1 MTNPSD
7 ELWMRH
13 ALNLAEAAAALGEV
27 PVGAVVVRDDRIVA
41 QAMNLRESLHDPT
54 AHAER
59 LALQLAGRAL
69 GHWRLVGCTVYVTLE
84 PCTMCAGA
92 LVLARVDRV
101 VFGCRDPKAGA
112 CGSLYMICSDQR
124 LNHRPVVTPGVL
136 ANECGSLLSLFFRA
150 KRTGCASGPP
160 DSLNSSTTY

>member
-1 MTNPSD
+1 
-7 ELWMRH
+7 MRH
-13 ALNLAEAAAALGEV
+13 ALDLAESAAALGEV

-69 GHWRLVGCTVYVTLE
+69 GQWRLEGCTVYVTLE
-84 PCTMCAGA
+84 PCPMCAGA

-101 VFGCRDPKAGA
+101 VYGCLDPKAGA

-124 LNHRPVVTPGVL
+124 LNHRPVVAQGVL
-136 ANECGSLLSLFFRA
+136 ANECGSLLSRFFGA
-150 KRTGCASGPP
+150 KRTKSDLGPT
-160 DSLNSSTTY
+160 NSFNNSITN